1 MAIDATGARAN
12 ILSTLNNNNK
22 VKPSETSQAG
32 EVKPNPES
40 SKPSESS
47 DVKEN
52 VSLTGMAQ
60 RLKTLEDSLLDIP
73 VVDDDRVSSL
83 KEQISNG
90 SYQINAERIADKMID
105 LESMF

>member
-1 MAIDATGARAN
+1 
-12 ILSTLNNNNK
+12 
-22 VKPSETSQAG
+22 
-32 EVKPNPES
+32 
-40 SKPSESS
+40 
-47 DVKEN
+47 
-52 VSLTGMAQ
+52 MAQ